1 MWKNSWK
8 HFLLFFVLCLNLQAQ
23 NIIDD
28 LQDNG
33 PTEPS
38 ISEGL
43 GQFSEEVILKSR
55 NRRILIL
62 TNQNK
67 SLKQG
72 DFISLFVNDQKIARA
87 IVAKNRDTKVAIKI
101 INTFSDTFD
110 GLTKR
115 GSDLVIVRGDD
126 SAFTAQE
133 KETVSSLEDSEL
145 FQSDLFGAE
154 EDSKKPSLDENHLL
168 TIAIGMHQSI
178 DLEKEDKFYLH
189 GVASYALNAAGPFW
203 IEALYGFSNMQR
215 FPASDIS
222 AHLHGVGARIKF
234 NLNLPWHT
242 YFMPYAGVHF
252 AYILSSS
259 TEEPPAS
266 VLDTDPSVI
275 QYNDEVELIREGIK
289 MQLAAGFT
297 LHKRFVPGWFLT
309 INGGIDLIYSGI
321 TIGF

>member
-1 MWKNSWK
+1 MWK
-8 HFLLFFVLCLNLQAQ
+8 HFLLLSIISYGSQAQ

-38 ISEGL
+38 VSDGL

-101 INTFSDTFD
+101 INTFSDSFD
-110 GLTKR
+110 SYTKR

-126 SAFTAQE
+126 SAFTSQE
-133 KETVSSLEDSEL
+133 KESLTSLEDSEL

-154 EDSKKPSLDENHLL
+154 DESKKPSLQENHLITL
-168 TIAIGMHQSI
+168 AIGMHQSI
-178 DLEKEDKFYLH
+178 NLEKDKEFYLH
-189 GVASYALNAAGPFW
+189 GIASYALNAAGPFW
-203 IEALYGFSNMQR
+203 IEGLYGFSNMQK
-215 FPASDIS
+215 FPANNIS

-252 AYILSSS
+252 AYILSPN
-259 TEEPPAS
+259 TEEPPTS
-266 VLDTDPSVI
+266 LPVTDPDVI
-275 QYNDEVELIREGIK
+275 QYNKEVDLITEGIK

-297 LHKRFVPGWFLT
+297 LHKRFVPGWFFTL
-309 INGGIDLIYSGI
+309 NGGIDLIYVGV